1 MCCEVIIDSPG
12 CWLLVLL
19 LVEMIRRVA
28 VSGVHVHVL
37 GKTQMRS
44 LSLLDKAG
52 GMFGNVG
59 NMSVT

>member
-1 MCCEVIIDSPG
+1 
-12 CWLLVLL
+12 
-19 LVEMIRRVA
+19 MIRRVI

-52 GMFGNVG
+52 GMFGNMG